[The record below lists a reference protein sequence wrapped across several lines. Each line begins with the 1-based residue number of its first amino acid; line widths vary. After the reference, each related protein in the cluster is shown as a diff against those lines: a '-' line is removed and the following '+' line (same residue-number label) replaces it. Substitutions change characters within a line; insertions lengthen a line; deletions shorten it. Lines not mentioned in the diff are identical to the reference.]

1 MKSSLCVFSF
11 FVLSTF
17 FSHIDGQVKT
27 LIPADQEVDLPMD
40 STGEVGLST
49 VFNETKFSSQEIKSL
64 FVQEGIS
71 LMDKSRFYLIDSTG
85 ERLEY
90 FVVYPCK
97 SYSLEGIQSHEIVSE
112 GLIVHTIVVLF
123 QKDEYE
129 VKTLDFEWVDKQKRK
144 KSITELYRD
153 YQKSTDIRFRVRNYG
168 ILKSAENSFIQTM
181 EQITIIIQEIINKKT
196 PSK

>member
-11 FVLSTF
+11 FVLSAF

-27 LIPADQEVDLPMD
+27 LIPTDQEVDLPMD

-97 SYSLEGIQSHEIVSE
+97 SYNLEGIQSHEIVSE

-196 PSK
+196 LSK